1 MHLPFWIW
9 SPSQQK
15 KVATQLPHLDLKKKK
30 NCELWSI
37 HKCNNF
43 TCCVKEV
50 NLGSP
55 YMETAKKYPLRAAG
69 RMKTKPRVGQA
80 SGTQI
85 VGGHRLRY
93 Y

>member
-15 KVATQLPHLDLKKKK
+15 KVATQLPHLDLKKKRTV
-30 NCELWSI
+30 NYGLY
-37 HKCNNF
+37 KCNNF

-55 YMETAKKYPLRAAG
+55 YMETAKKYPLWATG
-69 RMKTKPRVGQA
+69 PMKTKPRVGQA